1 LLAVGLFRVGEDR
14 LRLVVGRDV
23 GLLLGVGVEGVR
35 ALVEPVGGHRGLVEV
50 EVGVWLRA

>member
-1 LLAVGLFRVGEDR
+1 LLTVGLFRVGEDR
-14 LRLVVGRDV
+14 CRLVVGRDV